1 MLLTCNSKPTTRK
14 QTERQSPGQ
23 RLHIWADHCRP
34 RSPCIQGPSKIAA
47 LLRLSLYPDPR
58 LAKKH
63 FPKTTCLCSSTEQY
77 GLVDDVDEASKLV
90 LSNFPTWCTQFPFCQ
105 IDTLHHE
112 PNLQMRTT
120 EFRFE
125 FASFLCW
132 LLQLTDIHAHN
143 FAGFPRPYLRLSK
156 SFDGL
161 IRSTLSEWVA
171 CSLDIGLRPYI
182 APLTI
187 VFRMRQSIHHRSLE
201 EKQQRAL

>member
-47 LLRLSLYPDPR
+47 LLRLSLYQIPDWPKNIFQR
-58 LAKKH
+58 QLACAAQRNNTAWSTMSMKLRSLYSRIFQLRVRNFH
-63 FPKTTCLCSSTEQY
+63 F
-77 GLVDDVDEASKLV
+77 A
-90 LSNFPTWCTQFPFCQ
+90 